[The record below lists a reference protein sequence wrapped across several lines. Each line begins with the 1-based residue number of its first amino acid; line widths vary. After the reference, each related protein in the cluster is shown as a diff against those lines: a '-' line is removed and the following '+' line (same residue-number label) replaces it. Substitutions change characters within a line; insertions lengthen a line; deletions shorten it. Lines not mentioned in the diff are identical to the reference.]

1 MKPDIIFGVFITI
14 AIIIDGILFVFFGE
28 KTVRKLRKNPVTKS
42 ALGIEIVSG
51 WDILNVALAL
61 TTPRR
66 ILNKIKDSPL
76 KAFRADTDLLY
87 QYTTRFD
94 RILGRILYSSTLIT
108 VLALLALMLL
118 DKLGVIK

>member
-1 MKPDIIFGVFITI
+1 
-14 AIIIDGILFVFFGE
+14 
-28 KTVRKLRKNPVTKS
+28 
-42 ALGIEIVSG
+42 VSG